1 MPIFRVKDIDHA
13 IELANSS
20 IYGLGSSIWTRDLVK
35 ANRAAMRIQAG
46 VTWINSLHYGY
57 DELPF
62 GGVKQSGIGREHGPE
77 ALEYYF
83 EPKSVVFAGVV

>member
-1 MPIFRVKDIDHA
+1 M
-13 IELANSS
+13 
-20 IYGLGSSIWTRDLVK
+20 GSSIWTRDLAK
-35 ANRAAMRIQAG
+35 ANKAALKIQAG

-77 ALEYYF
+77 ALDYYF
-83 EPKSVVFAGVV
+83 EPKSVVYAGLM